1 MKKLQSR
8 ILAIVLVIAVA
19 GAYMPI
25 SEVPTYAATKK
36 VKLSKKKVRLKVGK
50 KKTIKLKN
58 VRKKVKWKVV
68 KGKKV
73 VSIKKKGKLKNKI
86 VIKAKKAGKAVIK
99 ATYKKKKYKVKVT
112 VKNNK
117 QTSGNAQTSTT
128 VAPTTANG
136 VVVTTKVVE
145 SKTEITTETLTAA
158 PTEAPTEAPTKAPT
172 VAPTEAPTVAPTEA
186 PTVAPT
192 TADPN
197 KPAAPIGLTS
207 AGSKDLPFYFAWAMT
222 EGVTYNFYINDTKI
236 ESGIV
241 AGFYNCDSKYFTTVG
256 DYKISVTAEKN
267 GYESDKAT
275 IDFKV
280 TKDNVATTVA
290 PTEAS
295 TEAPTVAP
303 TEASTEAPTVT
314 PTDAPTEA
322 PTEATTKAPED
333 ASHVV
338 KNPGVQEEAADS
350 QVASDI
356 SLTPYLDGIDD
367 KLSST
372 KGNTS
377 NNEGIENLFDN
388 NVNTKFFTNDAPAI
402 TIAWKMKRAVTLK
415 SYTFVLAGDASTY
428 KHRDPHSWAV
438 YASMDGENWTTVSD
452 IDNGGITHTNNGE

>member
-117 QTSGNAQTSTT
+117 GEQQTSGNAQTSTT

-158 PTEAPTEAPTKAPT
+158 PTEAPTAAPT
-172 VAPTEAPTVAPTEA
+172 VAPTEAPTAAPTVAPTEA

-207 AGSKDLPFYFAWAMT
+207 AVKKDLPFYFAWAMA

-295 TEAPTVAP
+295 TEAPTVTP
-303 TEASTEAPTVT
+303 TEAPTVT
-314 PTDAPTEA
+314 PTEAPTEA
-322 PTEATTKAPED
+322 PTKAPED

-350 QVASDI
+350 QVASNI
-356 SLTPYLDGIDD
+356 SLTPYFEGIDD

-402 TIAWKMKRAVTLK
+402 TIAWKMLK
-415 SYTFVLAGDASTY
+415 FQEFSLEKIAAISGLSLDEIKKLQTNEA
-428 KHRDPHSWAV
+428 R
-438 YASMDGENWTTVSD
+438 SD
-452 IDNGGITHTNNGE
+452 S

>member
-256 DYKISVTAEKN
+256 DYKISVTAEKM
-267 GYESDKAT
+267 DM
-275 IDFKV
+275 
-280 TKDNVATTVA
+280 
-290 PTEAS
+290 
-295 TEAPTVAP
+295 
-303 TEASTEAPTVT
+303 
-314 PTDAPTEA
+314 
-322 PTEATTKAPED
+322 
-333 ASHVV
+333 
-338 KNPGVQEEAADS
+338 S
-350 QVASDI
+350 QI
-356 SLTPYLDGIDD
+356 
-367 KLSST
+367 KLQS
-372 KGNTS
+372 
-377 NNEGIENLFDN
+377 I
-388 NVNTKFFTNDAPAI
+388 
-402 TIAWKMKRAVTLK
+402 LK
-415 SYTFVLAGDASTY
+415 
-428 KHRDPHSWAV
+428 
-438 YASMDGENWTTVSD
+438 
-452 IDNGGITHTNNGE
+452 

>member
-402 TIAWKMKRAVTLK
+402 TIAWKMKRAVTHL
-415 SYTFVLAGDASTY
+415 Y
-428 KHRDPHSWAV
+428 
-438 YASMDGENWTTVSD
+438 
-452 IDNGGITHTNNGE
+452 